1 MTPFVTQN
9 LIWVASQ
16 VTAVLSVL
24 ISLTSKIFTKSKSA
38 PVLSNGVPN
47 LSHRGKSRLLPQV
60 IDLHCG
66 GHIKPIAPVQ
76 TFDTNELAKVETTVR
91 KTEVIGKVVVR
102 AAQRPES
109 LRQISIAP
117 EIEFRED
124 VSYLLVGGLGGLGQ
138 AISTCMIERGARHFI
153 YLSRTAG
160 DSEEYADFFCE
171 LESQGCSVQAFSGDV
186 ANIDDVK
193 HVVREAKYRI
203 SGVLHM
209 AMVLQDHPFLEMP
222 YNSWNTAIRP
232 KVDGTWNLHNALLH
246 QNLDF
251 FVIFGS
257 ISGSFGIAHQAN
269 YAAANT
275 FQDSFV
281 QYRHSNGLPAS
292 VLNIGAMADV
302 GYVSQNQSVQDY
314 FRAAGMPFLS
324 EGDLFEALHLSIQQQ
339 LPINSQAARGD
350 VKLGFTCTSQLALGI
365 RATKLMDDPSNRVL
379 WKHDRRVDI
388 YRNIEASRIE
398 SGEGQ
403 GMGGEEGVLTTLM
416 KEVRAS
422 PSVLSKQE
430 TLETLTHEIGI
441 NVYSF
446 MLLPPEDLDITKSM
460 MALGV
465 DSLVTIE
472 IRNWLSRTLEVE
484 TSTLEILNGG
494 TIEVLGRIAVQ
505 RLREKYE
512 KVNGE
517 I

>member
-1 MTPFVTQN
+1 MHESQN
-9 LIWVASQ
+9 
-16 VTAVLSVL
+16 AV
-24 ISLTSKIFTKSKSA
+24 
-38 PVLSNGVPN
+38 SN
-47 LSHRGKSRLLPQV
+47 L
-60 IDLHCG
+60 
-66 GHIKPIAPVQ
+66 
-76 TFDTNELAKVETTVR
+76 
-91 KTEVIGKVVVR
+91 
-102 AAQRPES
+102 
-109 LRQISIAP
+109 IAP
-117 EIEFRED
+117 EVEFRRD
-124 VSYLLVGGLGGLGQ
+124 ASYLLVGGLGGLGQ

-153 YLSRTAG
+153 YLSRSASSS
-160 DSEEYADFFCE
+160 SEEYTDFFHE
-171 LESQGCSVQAFSGDV
+171 LESQGCTVQAFSGDV
-186 ANIDDVK
+186 ANIEDVTR
-193 HVVREAKYRI
+193 VVQEAKYPI
-203 SGVLHM
+203 SGVLQM

-222 YNSWNTAIRP
+222 HDSWKTATRP
-232 KVDGTWNLHNALLH
+232 KVDGTWNLHKALLQ

-275 FQDSFV
+275 FQDAFV
-281 QYRHSNGLPAS
+281 QYRHAQGLPAS

-324 EGDLFEALHLSIQQQ
+324 EGDLFEALHLAVKQQ
-339 LPINSQAARGD
+339 LPEDEIGSGATSP
-350 VKLGFTCTSQLALGI
+350 GFTSTSQLALGI

-388 YRNIEASRIE
+388 YRNIESSRIE
-398 SGEGQ
+398 SGEGS
-403 GMGGEEGVLTTLM
+403 GDEGEGVLTTLM
-416 KEVRAS
+416 KEVRSNA
-422 PSVLSKQE
+422 SVLDKPE

-446 MLLPPEDLDITKSM
+446 MLLPVEELDVSKSM

-465 DSLVTIE
+465 DSLVVIE

-494 TIEVLGRIAVQ
+494 TIEILGRIVVQ
-505 RLREKYE
+505 RLKEKYG

-517 I
+517 MK